1 MIINAETGKSEDGF
15 VSAIIPTRDRPDL
28 LRRAIRSVLDQR
40 GGHLLEVI
48 VVFDQEEPDKDLH
61 AEFPDAPLRLVVNN
75 RTPGLAGARNS
86 GIDVALGEWVAFC
99 DDDDAWSRDRLQRQL
114 ALANRLPHVDFVVAG
129 IEIRRGNRSFVRVP
143 NRSWITF
150 PDLLRSRIM
159 EAHPSTF
166 LVRRLAIDEI
176 GEVDEKLPGS
186 YAEDYDWLL
195 RGRPAQGHRR
205 GRCPPRH
212 GPVAHPVVLHQPV
225 GDHQR
230 RPGPSGRPRRPSS
243 SSTRRAWPGSRASV
257 RSPWRR
263 WGSGPRRW
271 S

>member
-1 MIINAETGKSEDGF
+1 M
-15 VSAIIPTRDRPDL
+15 
-28 LRRAIRSVLDQR
+28 
-40 GGHLLEVI
+40 
-48 VVFDQEEPDKDLH
+48 
-61 AEFPDAPLRLVVNN
+61 PLRLVVNT

-166 LVRRLAIDEI
+166 LVRRVAIDEI

-195 RGRPAQGHRR
+195 RAARLKDIAVVDVPLAMVQWHTRSYFTNR
-205 GRCPPRH
+205 WATINDALAHLVAKTPEFVLDPPGLARIE
-212 GPVAHPVVLHQPV
+212 G
-225 GDHQR
+225 QR
-230 RPGPSGRPRRPSS
+230 AFALAAMGERTEAMEM
-243 SSTRRAWPGSRASV
+243 TRRSWVHSRRELRTYLTMAVAARLVKADSLVRLANSV
-257 RSPWRR
+257 GR
-263 WGSGPRRW
+263 GV
-271 S
+271 